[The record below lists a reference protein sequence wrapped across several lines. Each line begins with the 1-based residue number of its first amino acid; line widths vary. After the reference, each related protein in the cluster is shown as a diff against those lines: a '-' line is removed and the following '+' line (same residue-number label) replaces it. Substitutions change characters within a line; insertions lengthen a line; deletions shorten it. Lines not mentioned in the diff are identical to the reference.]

1 MKNNQF
7 LNQSLSVNFH
17 LWQPCNYS
25 CGFCFAG
32 FEDVKKS
39 ILPAGHLSQ
48 EKAESVIRQL
58 AEYGFKK
65 ITFAGGEPTLCP
77 WLGELISVAKNAG
90 MVTMIV
96 TNGSRLNEETLI
108 KYQPVLDWIV
118 LSIDSINTE
127 TNLKGGRFQNKR
139 LIPDALYYRK
149 LIDSIHSLDFK
160 FKINTVVHQFNKDE
174 VIADFI
180 EESNPLRWKIF
191 KVLSI
196 ENQNQ
201 GTFGNFEI
209 SDEEF
214 KYYLKRN
221 TNLITEKLMVPED
234 NEAMS
239 SSYLMIDP
247 AGRFFDN
254 SKGIYTYSEAIN
266 DVGVERALEQTE
278 FDCKKYIMRG
288 AVYEW

>member
-1 MKNNQF
+1 MSANDSKKQ
-7 LNQSLSVNFH
+7 LSVNFH

-39 ILPAGHLSQ
+39 VLPAGHLPQ
-48 EKAESVIRQL
+48 DKAESVVRLL
-58 AEYGFKK
+58 ADYGFKK

-77 WLGELISVAKNAG
+77 WLGDLISVAKNAG

-96 TNGSRLNEETLI
+96 TNGSRLNKETL
-108 KYQPVLDWIV
+108 KQYKSSLDWIV
-118 LSIDSINTE
+118 LSIDSINHE
-127 TNLKGGRFQNKR
+127 TNLKGGRFHNKR
-139 LIPDALYYRK
+139 LLPDADYYRNI
-149 LIDSIHSLDFK
+149 IDNIHALDYK
-160 FKINTVVHQFNKDE
+160 FKINTVVHRFNKDE
-174 VIADFI
+174 VMADFI
-180 EESNPLRWKIF
+180 EQMNPLRWKLF

-201 GTFGNFEI
+201 PTYRNFEI

-214 KYYLKRN
+214 LRYLKGN
-221 TNLITEKLMVPED
+221 TNSATEKVMVPED
-234 NEAMS
+234 NDAMS
-239 SSYLMIDP
+239 TSYLMVDP

-266 DVGVERALEQTE
+266 DVGVKGALEQTE
-278 FDCKKYIMRG
+278 FDYEKFIKRG

>member
-1 MKNNQF
+1 MTAIKSNQ
-7 LNQSLSVNFH
+7 QLSVNFH

-39 ILPAGHLSQ
+39 VLPAGHLPQ
-48 EKAESVIRQL
+48 DKAESVVRQL

-77 WLGELISVAKNAG
+77 WLGDLISVAKNAG

-96 TNGSRLNEETLI
+96 TNGSRLNEETL
-108 KYQPVLDWIV
+108 KQYKSSLDWIV
-118 LSIDSINTE
+118 LSIDSINSE
-127 TNLKGGRFQNKR
+127 TNLKGGRFHNKR
-139 LIPDALYYRK
+139 LLPDANYYRN
-149 LIDSIHSLDFK
+149 LMDSIHTLDFK
-160 FKINTVVHQFNKDE
+160 FKINTVVHRFNKDE
-174 VIADFI
+174 VMADFI
-180 EESNPLRWKIF
+180 EQSNPLRWKLF

-201 GTFGNFEI
+201 GTYGNFEI
-209 SDEEF
+209 SDDEF
-214 KYYLKRN
+214 SLYLKRN
-221 TNLITEKLMVPED
+221 TNPVTEKIMVPED
-234 NEAMS
+234 NDAMS
-239 SSYLMIDP
+239 TSYLMIDP

-254 SKGIYTYSEAIN
+254 AKGIYTYSEAIN

-278 FDCKKYIMRG
+278 FDYERFINRG
-288 AVYEW
+288 AIYNW

>member
-1 MKNNQF
+1 MSVIKLNNK
-7 LNQSLSVNFH
+7 LSVNFH
-17 LWQPCNYS
+17 LWQLCNYS

-39 ILPAGHLSQ
+39 VLSSGHLPQ
-48 EKAESVIRQL
+48 GKAESVVRQL

-77 WLGELISVAKNAG
+77 WLGDLISVAKNAG

-96 TNGSRLNEETLI
+96 TNGSRLNETAL
-108 KYQPVLDWIV
+108 KQYQACLDWVV
-118 LSIDSINTE
+118 LSIDSINPE
-127 TNLKGGRFQNKR
+127 TNIKGGRFHNKR
-139 LIPDALYYRK
+139 LVPDANYYRK
-149 LIDSIHSLDFK
+149 LIDNIHALDYK
-160 FKINTVVHQFNKDE
+160 FKINTVVHRFNKDE
-174 VIADFI
+174 VMADFI
-180 EESNPLRWKIF
+180 EQMNPLRWKLF

-201 GTFGNFEI
+201 GVYGNFEI

-214 KYYLKRN
+214 ALYLRRN
-221 TNLITEKLMVPED
+221 INPVTEKVMVPED
-234 NEAMS
+234 NDAMS
-239 SSYLMIDP
+239 TSYLMIDP

-278 FDCKKYIMRG
+278 FDYERFIKRG
-288 AVYEW
+288 AIYNW